1 MKVGA
6 QRKKEGGCMTVK
18 KRVAY
23 KIPFDYRLF
32 LFKVNYF

>member
-1 MKVGA
+1 
-6 QRKKEGGCMTVK
+6 MTVK

-32 LFKVNYF
+32 LFKVNYFSIVPVTNLNVI